1 MAEASVVVVRHA
13 RGEACGGG
21 MASLRVVARLT
32 GFVVVGKADAKAWV
46 PWGVVAGV
54 RVHGLQSLMRMMA
67 AKAGPSLL
75 GTSAGQRARVDTWM
89 DVAADTLPGWDAL
102 DARQRKAAARV
113 AGAAFNGTDALE
125 SCLEGGAVPGGG
137 FLAGTE
143 SPTLADVCMAC
154 GLLPAL
160 GNRAPEEDWG
170 GGSAYER
177 SFGWLV
183 RTWARVPALGEELGP
198 LPCVDFA
205 ARGAAWAAGEEPRP
219 AEVATPAKGGQ
230 RSSAVG
236 LVYDAR
242 MMRHEYYDQVE
253 GHPEQPARISRIY
266 ERLVS
271 EGLEARCVRLP
282 ARRSTDEELQS
293 VHTAAHIA
301 DMRGT
306 EVMDA
311 GALAA
316 KGDALDSVY
325 LNPHSHD
332 CALLSC
338 GGVLAAQEAVLAGR
352 CRSAAC
358 VVRPPGHHAEA
369 HCAMGFCL
377 YNGVAVA
384 AAVALRDP
392 AVRRVLVVDWDVH
405 HGNGTQHMFEDDPR
419 VLYFSA
425 HRYDEGI
432 FYPCSPDAA
441 PEAVGKGAGAGY
453 SVNVGW
459 NGGRM
464 GDPEYAACWD
474 QVLMP
479 IAEEFDPDLVLVSA
493 GFDAAEGD
501 PLGGCSLTP
510 AGYHRMTGK
519 LMGLAGGRVLVCLE
533 GGYNLSSISASMAA
547 CVSAL
552 LGDSPPETLADVP
565 GMASMWGPASRP
577 AAAPATPKPKALD
590 AIARTLAAHAPYWPS
605 CAAAHAAARQHADAA
620 LLEEQLGGLGLA
632 ERRTPRRSRGTE

>member
-1 MAEASVVVVRHA
+1 MAEAGVVVVRHA
-13 RGEACGGG
+13 RGDAGGCGV
-21 MASLRVVARLT
+21 ASLRVVARLT
-32 GFVVVGKADAKAWV
+32 GFALVCEVDAKAWV
-46 PWGVVAGV
+46 PWGVVGGV
-54 RVHGLQSLMRMMA
+54 RVHGVQALMRVMA
-67 AKAGPSLL
+67 AKARASAPLL
-75 GTSAGQRARVDTWM
+75 GASAGERARVDTWLNF
-89 DVAADTLPGWDAL
+89 AADTLPGWDAL

-113 AGAAFNGTDALE
+113 SGANGADVLE
-125 SCLEGGAVPGGG
+125 ACLAAARQDNGA
-137 FLAGTE
+137 FLAGT
-143 SPTLADVCMAC
+143 SFPTLADVCVAC
-154 GLLPAL
+154 GLLPTL
-160 GNRAPEEDWG
+160 GNRSPAEDWG
-170 GGSAYER
+170 GGSPYPLAY
-177 SFGWLV
+177 GWLV
-183 RTWARVPALGEELGP
+183 VTWGRVPALGEELGP
-198 LPCVDFA
+198 LPCVDLA
-205 ARGAAWAAGEEPRP
+205 VRGANAWLAPGPGA
-219 AEVATPAKGGQ
+219 ATPAKGE
-230 RSSAVG
+230 RSRAVG

-242 MMRHEYYDQVE
+242 MMRHEYYDKVE

-266 ERLVS
+266 ERLVQ

-282 ARRSTDEELQS
+282 ARRASDGELAS
-293 VHTAAHIA
+293 VHTGAHIA

-306 EVMDA
+306 EKMSPE
-311 GALAA
+311 ALAA

-325 LNPHSHD
+325 LNPDSHD

-338 GGVLAAQEAVLAGR
+338 GGVLAAQAAVLAGR

-384 AAVALRDP
+384 AAVALQDP
-392 AVRRVLVVDWDVH
+392 SVRRVLVVDWDVH

-425 HRYDEGI
+425 HRYDEGQ

-441 PEAVGKGAGAGY
+441 PGAVGKGAGSGF
-453 SVNVGW
+453 SVNVAW

-479 IAEEFDPDLVLVSA
+479 VAEEFNPDLVLVSA

-510 AGYHRMTGK
+510 AGYHRMTRR
-519 LMGLAGGRVLVCLE
+519 LMELAGGRVLVCLE

-552 LGDSPPETLADVP
+552 LGDEEPETLSNDA
-565 GMASMWGPASRP
+565 GMWGSASPSPVAVVRP
-577 AAAPATPKPKALD
+577 RALG
-590 AIARTLAAHAPYWPS
+590 AIASTLAAHAPYWAC
-605 CAAAHAAARQHADAA
+605 CAATHVTAKRDADAA
-620 LLEEQLGGLGLA
+620 LLDEQLGAMALG
-632 ERRTPRRSRGTE
+632 ERRTPRRRGAPHDGDAL